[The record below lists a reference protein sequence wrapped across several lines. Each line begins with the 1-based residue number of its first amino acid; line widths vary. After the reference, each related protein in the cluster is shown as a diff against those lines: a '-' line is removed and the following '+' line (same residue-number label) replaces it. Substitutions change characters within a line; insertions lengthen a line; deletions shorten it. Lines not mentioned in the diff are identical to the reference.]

1 MNNLPSVL
9 QTKHVFFRMLFVCYV
24 VFISVL
30 SLLAGAEEN
39 SALDLDSYG
48 VMFLDKI
55 LHLFAYAIFA
65 IQGCLQLRDLKRL
78 RSLCIAIALY
88 GTLLEFIQ
96 HAFIPDRM
104 GSIDDAVAN
113 IVGVIIGYRLCQY
126 LLERANKLGYQGK

>member
-1 MNNLPSVL
+1 MNNLPNLLLS
-9 QTKHVFFRMLFVCYV
+9 KHVLFRVLFVFYV
-24 VFISVL
+24 IFITIL

-55 LHLFAYAIFA
+55 LHLLAYAIFA
-65 IQGCLQLRDLKRL
+65 IQGCLQLKDLKHL
-78 RSLCIAIALY
+78 RGLCIAIALY
-88 GTLLEFIQ
+88 GILLEFIQ

-113 IVGVIIGYRLCQY
+113 IAGVIIGYRFCQY
-126 LLERANKLGYQGK
+126 LLERAIKMGYQCK